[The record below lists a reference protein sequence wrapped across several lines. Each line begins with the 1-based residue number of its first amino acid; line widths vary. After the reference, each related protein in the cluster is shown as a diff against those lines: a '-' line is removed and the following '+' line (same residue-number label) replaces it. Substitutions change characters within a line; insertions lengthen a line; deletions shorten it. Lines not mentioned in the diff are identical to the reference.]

1 MGNRA
6 LHDPERSL
14 EIDIKN
20 GFNGAGGDFMQRCET
35 VADPGIIAQNV
46 DAAVTGKGRS
56 EHRIDLLDIG
66 NIHATGLCQPANVS
80 GNLLF
85 GTADVCDGYRGALA
99 REQSSEE
106 HTSET
111 PVTTAHLACRL
122 LLE

>member
-1 MGNRA
+1 MNNSYFIFFKQKTAYELRISDWSSDVCSS
-6 LHDPERSL
+6 DP
-14 EIDIKN
+14 
-20 GFNGAGGDFMQRCET
+20 GAGGDFMQRCET

-99 REQSSEE
+99 REQFG
-106 HTSET
+106 HRFADT
-111 PVTTAHLACRL
+111 
-122 LLE
+122 

>member
-85 GTADVCDGYRGALA
+85 GTSELQSLMRISYAVFCLKKNTITRH
-99 REQSSEE
+99 EQ
-106 HTSET
+106 HTSQ
-111 PVTTAHLACRL
+111 LQ
-122 LLE
+122 